1 MTTSGEGSR
10 SERKRS
16 HILASA
22 TVIFTR
28 EGFAHAG
35 MEHIAR
41 DAGVSTATLYAYF
54 PSKGDLFRIVV
65 EDAIAG
71 IAARVRETGDLGG
84 DARVRLTA
92 FGSAYA
98 EFYAHPTSRALF
110 RMVIA
115 ERRRFPDLA
124 DHFQTRG
131 REELGGTA
139 MKIVRDLV
147 DEGALSVDK
156 ASWAAGQLQGMIE
169 HSTLML
175 GLVAGDD
182 IRPARSL
189 DAIVEDCVATFL
201 ARYEVRERA
210 A

>member
-1 MTTSGEGSR
+1 MASEDGSR
-10 SERKRS
+10 TERKRS

-22 TVIFTR
+22 TAIFTR

-65 EDAIAG
+65 EEAISG
-71 IAARVRETGDLGG
+71 IAARVRQSAELGG
-84 DARVRLTA
+84 DARFRLTA
-92 FGSAYA
+92 FGVAYA
-98 EFYAHPTSRALF
+98 EFYAHPASRALF

-131 REELGGTA
+131 REELGGSA
-139 MKIVRDLV
+139 MKIVDDLV
-147 DEGALSVDK
+147 AEGSLAVEK

-169 HSTLML
+169 HSTLLL

-182 IRPARSL
+182 IRPARTL
-189 DAIVEDCVATFL
+189 EAIVDDCVTTFL